1 MISKVISVLVLAAL
15 LHSSIAAQAASSP
28 AQSVANMQQVLRKA
42 QDKAKAVTVTLN
54 RKADKKAKLTG
65 KVSDVS
71 NTSFTITDR
80 HTGNRMTLAY
90 EDVQQ
95 VKQKG
100 MSRGAKVAI
109 GIGIGV
115 GAFIAVGVIV
125 CYASGPCRD

>member
-1 MISKVISVLVLAAL
+1 MISKVISVLVLAVL
-15 LHSSIAAQAASSP
+15 LQSSVAAQAASFP
-28 AQSVANMQQVLRKA
+28 AQSVANMQQVLRNA
-42 QDKAKAVTVTLN
+42 QDKAKTVTVSLKKN
-54 RKADKKAKLTG
+54 VDKKTKLTG
-65 KVSDVS
+65 EVNEVS
-71 NTSFTITDR
+71 NAGFTITDKQ
-80 HTGNRMTLAY
+80 TGNPITLAY

-100 MSRGAKVAI
+100 MSTGAKVAI